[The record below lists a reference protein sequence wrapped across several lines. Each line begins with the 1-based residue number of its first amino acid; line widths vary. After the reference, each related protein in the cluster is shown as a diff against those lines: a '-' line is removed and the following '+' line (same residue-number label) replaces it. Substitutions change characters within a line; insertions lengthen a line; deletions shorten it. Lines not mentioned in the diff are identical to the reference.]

1 MENAYGKII
10 SILLVSFMLFVLPVK
25 YAAEKADSFEKMYV
39 NTKTIEF
46 VDAVRN
52 TGFITEDMYAE
63 YITGLSRLNG
73 IYEIRMERFIYGV
86 PDQFGN
92 IIKEYSKDE
101 QIRVEI
107 NSGKIYQFAIGDYFK
122 IQVFE
127 KSSNTVV
134 TYYGGYIR
142 NEII

>member
-10 SILLVSFMLFVLPVK
+10 SILLVSVMLFVLPVK

-46 VDAVRN
+46 VDSVRN
-52 TGFITEDMYAE
+52 TGFITEAMYIE
-63 YITGLSRLNG
+63 FTSCLSRLNG
-73 IYEIRMERFIYGV
+73 IYEIRMEYVTYGI
-86 PDQFGN
+86 PDRFGN
-92 IIKEYSKDE
+92 IIKEYNKDE
-101 QIRVEI
+101 QIREKI
-107 NSGKIYQFAIGDYFK
+107 NSEKIYQFRTGDYFK
-122 IQVFE
+122 IQVYE
-127 KSSNTVV
+127 KSAGTIV